1 MGQVIFFKKKPTST
15 NFTRSILEYFVP
27 FDVISPSQAWPYL
40 QWCSMF
46 SEHPKKKTRSY
57 SQGVI
62 GKVNDLKFLTIPRR
76 LPMVRCCLC
85 KAAVLPLVSIRKV
98 TPHSIFYKN
107 IAELSKLSVFG
118 TLNGDVFVGVLSTY
132 IALTL

>member
-1 MGQVIFFKKKPTST
+1 MLSVHRKHDLIYSDVACLA
-15 NFTRSILEYFVP
+15 SI
-27 FDVISPSQAWPYL
+27 
-40 QWCSMF
+40 
-46 SEHPKKKTRSY
+46 PKKKTRSY

-118 TLNGDVFVGVLSTY
+118 TLNGDVFVGVLSEL
-132 IALTL
+132 ILP

>member
-46 SEHPKKKTRSY
+46 SEHPKKNKKLLSEGDRESQWPEISY
-57 SQGVI
+57 NSSEI
-62 GKVNDLKFLTIPRR
+62 TYGK
-76 LPMVRCCLC
+76 M
-85 KAAVLPLVSIRKV
+85 
-98 TPHSIFYKN
+98 
-107 IAELSKLSVFG
+107 LSL
-118 TLNGDVFVGVLSTY
+118 
-132 IALTL
+132 